1 MQSGATM
8 FRTDSP
14 FRTAMPKHARASST
28 YYVTV
33 CMTLVAICTLAVF
46 AQSGRRVRKSAAMP
60 LPTPEATPLPT
71 PVEKP
76 KPAFTFIVGLDSF
89 GDFSNVSLNA
99 FSGVLRSCVG
109 RLNDSPSVR
118 AQVATRSLSRG
129 EAIKMAK
136 AEKESYIVFLEL
148 RSEGFSGGT
157 DINRNSNN
165 VFIQYSVLA
174 PITAK
179 TATQGHTYPDAYRNR
194 GINLPSS
201 TSTGDYYLNQA
212 ARGAAERILK
222 HFHVPVRRWLTAD
235 KNSKRAIRVNREPSM
250 EE

>member
-14 FRTAMPKHARASST
+14 FRTAMPKLARISST
-28 YYVTV
+28 LYVTV
-33 CMTLVAICTLAVF
+33 CTALVAICTLAVF
-46 AQSGRRVRKSAAMP
+46 AQSGRRVRKSEAMP
-60 LPTPEATPLPT
+60 LPTPEATPAPK
-71 PVEKP
+71 PVERT
-76 KPAFTFIVGLDSF
+76 KPAFTFIVGLDNF
-89 GDFSNVSLNA
+89 GGFSSVSLNA
-99 FSGVLRSCVG
+99 VSGVLRSCVG
-109 RLNDSPSVR
+109 RLNDSASVR
-118 AQVATRSLSRG
+118 AEMATRSLSRG
-129 EAIKMAK
+129 EAVKMAK
-136 AEKESYIVFLEL
+136 AEKEAYIVWLEI
-148 RSEGFSGGT
+148 RSESFSRET
-157 DINRNSNN
+157 DIYGNPNN

-179 TATQGHTYPDAYRNR
+179 TATQGNTYPDAYRNR

-235 KNSKRAIRVNREPSM
+235 KNSKPRDKS
-250 EE
+250 

>member
-1 MQSGATM
+1 
-8 FRTDSP
+8 
-14 FRTAMPKHARASST
+14 MPKHARASST

-46 AQSGRRVRKSAAMP
+46 AQSGRRVRKSEAMP

-71 PVEKP
+71 PVERS
-76 KPAFTFIVGLDSF
+76 KPAFTFIVGLDR

-99 FSGVLRSCVG
+99 FGGVLRSCVG

-118 AQVATRSLSRG
+118 AQVATRSLTRG

-148 RSEGFSGGT
+148 RSENFSRET
-157 DINRNSNN
+157 DIYGNPNN

-174 PITAK
+174 PKTAK
-179 TATQGHTYPDAYRNR
+179 TATQGNTYPGAYRNR

-235 KNSKRAIRVNREPSM
+235 KNSKPAIRVNSEKSESEAVATESIRRD
-250 EE
+250 